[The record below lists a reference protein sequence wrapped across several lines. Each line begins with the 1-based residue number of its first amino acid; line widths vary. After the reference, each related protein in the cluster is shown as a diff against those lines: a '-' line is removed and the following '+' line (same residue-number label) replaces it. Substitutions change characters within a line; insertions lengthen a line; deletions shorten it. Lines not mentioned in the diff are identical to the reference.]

1 MDSSLLPG
9 RLRLHSNDRR
19 RVALVL
25 LRAFQSG
32 DPRWMTD
39 QQAQE
44 KKWQVRED
52 EKAPTI
58 YFAKPYEVE
67 DDEAEDGKKTLRVLK
82 HHPVFHASKVF
93 EVIEVKREK

>member
-32 DPRWMTD
+32 DPRWMSY

-44 KKWQVRED
+44 KKGQVRED
-52 EKAPTI
+52 EKSTTI
-58 YFAKPYEVE
+58 FFAKP
-67 DDEAEDGKKTLRVLK
+67 
-82 HHPVFHASKVF
+82 
-93 EVIEVKREK
+93 